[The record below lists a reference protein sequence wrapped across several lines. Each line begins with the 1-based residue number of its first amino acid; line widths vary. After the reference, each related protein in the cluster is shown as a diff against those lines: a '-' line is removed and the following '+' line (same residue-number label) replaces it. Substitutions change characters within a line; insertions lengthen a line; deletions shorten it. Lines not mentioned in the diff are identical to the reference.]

1 MVNNKRE
8 EILLFPDVDSA
19 QFGQAPKETVFFINE
34 VKCISGLFNPKLE
47 VFVPTQKTNALSII
61 ICPGGGY
68 EKLAIDLEGN
78 EVAEKLNEWGIT
90 VFVLKYRLPNEEI
103 ANAKIPLPL
112 IDIEKAFSIV
122 QERANDWGLN
132 PSCIGLMGFSA
143 GGHLASIASSILSSV
158 NNGINDLKLLP
169 PLFSILIYPV
179 ISFSNEI
186 THLGSRNR
194 FLGSNPSVEMIH
206 KYSAEHL
213 VHPLSPPVFLVH
225 CSDDMD
231 VSVENSLAYH
241 KACIDNGVSAEMHIY
256 PRGGHGF
263 GMHNA
268 LVYERWM
275 DHLQKWLFQFSSIAT
290 KS

>member
-8 EILLFPDVDSA
+8 EILLFPDADSS
-19 QFGQAPKETVFFINE
+19 QLGQSPDETVFFING
-34 VKCISGLFNPKLE
+34 VKCISGLFTPKLE
-47 VFVPTQKTNALSII
+47 VFVPAQKANELSII

-90 VFVLKYRLPNEEI
+90 VFVLKYRLPHGEI
-103 ANAKIPLPL
+103 ANSKIPLPL
-112 IDIEKAFSIV
+112 IDIKKAFSVV

-158 NNGINDLKLLP
+158 NNGMNDLKLLP

-194 FLGSNPSVEMIH
+194 FIGLNPSVELIQQ
-206 KYSAEHL
+206 YSAECL

-225 CSDDMD
+225 CSDDKD
-231 VSVENSLAYH
+231 VSVENSIAYH
-241 KACIDNGVSAEMHIY
+241 KAYINNGVSAEMHIY
-256 PRGGHGF
+256 HRGGHGF
-263 GMHNA
+263 GMLNT
-268 LVYERWM
+268 LVDESWM
-275 DHLQKWLFQFSSIAT
+275 DHLQKWLLQFSSIAT
-290 KS
+290 KF